1 MGKDENQMKLFK
13 CYDCGQ
19 QFYVSDEDSE
29 DIVCRNCQSDNVSPV
44 NRKPMLMKIL
54 AFVAIAAIGFGV
66 ALSVMNNKESDDDSN
81 GGNEQDER
89 HEIKPDTLPKV
100 NQALL
105 DIIELSYKDVDHKN
119 YIYSFVADCNF
130 KDKEKVNFKYEYQ
143 LMEEEGGKIL
153 QKSSDGKFVNLKPTD
168 TESYYFKVI
177 ISDGKKTEVT
187 DSKQVIGF
195 KKKPVTITEL
205 ANPWTKEQLEE
216 AILERKASKESNFI
230 ARSPKISYT
239 NLREEEGV
247 GPKNLQDVQARL
259 DYNLW
264 IGVKVQNIGYN
275 QRKEINSIELEV
287 IYP

>member
-66 ALSVMNNKESDDDSN
+66 ALSVMKNNEDKHT
-81 GGNEQDER
+81 GGDTGGDVPPPPP
-89 HEIKPDTLPKV
+89 IDTLPKV

-216 AILERKASKESNFI
+216 AILARKASMERNFI
-230 ARSPKISYT
+230 ARPIKISYT
-239 NLREEEGV
+239 NLREDEGA
-247 GPKNLQDVQARL
+247 GPKHLQGVEEQL
-259 DYNLW
+259 DFGQW
-264 IGVKVQNIGYN
+264 SSIKVKNIGYN
-275 QRKEINSIELEV
+275 SRKEIISMELE
-287 IYP
+287 IEYP

>member
-1 MGKDENQMKLFK
+1 MKKDENQMKLFK

-44 NRKPMLMKIL
+44 NRKPILMKIL

-81 GGNEQDER
+81 GGNEQDEQ

-105 DIIELSYKDVDHKN
+105 DIIELSYKDVEHKN
-119 YIYSFVADCNF
+119 YIYSFVANCNF
-130 KDKEKVNFKYEYQ
+130 KDKEKVDFKYEYQ

-153 QKSSDGKFVNLKPTD
+153 QKSSDGKFVNLKPTK
-168 TESYYFKVI
+168 TESYYFKVT
-177 ISDGKKTEVT
+177 ISDGKNTVAT
-187 DSKQVIGF
+187 DSKQAIGF
-195 KKKPVTITEL
+195 KPKPVTITEL

-216 AILERKASKESNFI
+216 AILERKASKEVNFI
-230 ARSPKISYT
+230 ARSPKISYI
-239 NLREEEGV
+239 NLREEEGS
-247 GPKNLQDVQARL
+247 GPKNLQDVQSRL
-259 DYNLW
+259 HYDLW
-264 IGVKVQNIGYN
+264 AGVKVQNIGYN
-275 QRKEINSIELEV
+275 QRKEINSIVLEV

>member
-216 AILERKASKESNFI
+216 AILERKASMEKNFI
-230 ARSPKISYT
+230 ARSIKISYI
-239 NLREEEGV
+239 NLREDEGD
-247 GPKNLQDVQARL
+247 GPSNLLDVETQI
-259 DYNLW
+259 DFGIW
-264 IGVKVQNIGYN
+264 SGIKIKSVGYN
-275 QRKEINSIELEV
+275 NRNEISSCEIEVE
-287 IYP
+287 YP